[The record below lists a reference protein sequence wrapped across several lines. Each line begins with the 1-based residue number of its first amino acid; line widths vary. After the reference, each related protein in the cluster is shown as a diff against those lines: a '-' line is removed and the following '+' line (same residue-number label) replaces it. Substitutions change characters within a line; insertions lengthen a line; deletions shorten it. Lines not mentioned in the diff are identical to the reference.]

1 MQDVCQLAV
10 NLTPAQVRAVLLP
23 EPSFAITASRDGTTR
38 IWKETASSPP
48 TYDSTET
55 STGAQFKTCLAFLP
69 ARKEYPDG
77 LIFSGGQDA
86 IIEARTPDKTAE
98 VNADGLLIGHAH
110 QVCSLDINAKAG
122 YIVSGSW
129 DKTARLWAVGS
140 YEPQIELQGHT
151 AAVWAVLAYDE
162 STIVTGCADK
172 GIRVFDT
179 NGKLQVS
186 FDGRDIVRAL
196 VKLPDGAHG
205 DFASASNDGVIR
217 IWTMKGDLVTAL
229 HGHESFIY
237 SLAILP
243 TGEIVSSGEDRSVRI
258 WRNNECIQ
266 VITLPAISVWSVAVS
281 PEGDIIAGSSDK
293 QARIFTRDSSRQAE
307 PAALAEFDDSI
318 KASTIPKQQ
327 LDNVNTTD
335 LPGPE
340 FLQQKSGTKEGQ
352 TQLIREANG
361 VTSVHEWSIQ
371 QNEWVKIGEVVDSA
385 GSSSS
390 KQQYLGQEY
399 DYVFD
404 VNISDDR
411 PNLKLPFNVSQNPYD
426 AATKFI
432 QDNEVPMDH
441 LEEVAN
447 FIIKNTQGV
456 SLGAPQESG
465 PDAWGT
471 ENRYRPGQQEQSSY
485 KSPQTQS
492 VPSLP
497 VSTYQR
503 LAAGSR
509 PSLAFQQIKKL
520 NPDHE
525 EIQQLS
531 PLQMES
537 VKKLADILAK
547 HNFESGQLLD
557 PLPFIAEAASALLT
571 VATKWAPPARGIAGL
586 DLLRLL
592 PVAFRTLPPDFAGKL
607 ENGAD
612 PLRFLF
618 SHTQAFEREFLQSN
632 TKVAMMT
639 LRLMVNL
646 LASPT
651 ESRSLVVANRD
662 AIFSKLDIAIDF
674 VTSDQMYATA
684 LSTFYLNFAV
694 FMLKEGHKI
703 ADDREEVHLAV
714 CLALK
719 KILTSLPASDNRPD
733 AHPLAKSSEAAYR
746 TFMALGTIIVANSE
760 PNSMVV
766 ALAKEEDVVNFP
778 QLEKDMQQKGW
789 LKEPRFRKAMHEV
802 CKVLGL

>member
-1 MQDVCQLAV
+1 M
-10 NLTPAQVRAVLLP
+10 
-23 EPSFAITASRDGTTR
+23 
-38 IWKETASSPP
+38 
-48 TYDSTET
+48 
-55 STGAQFKTCLAFLP
+55 
-69 ARKEYPDG
+69 
-77 LIFSGGQDA
+77 
-86 IIEARTPDKTAE
+86 
-98 VNADGLLIGHAH
+98 
-110 QVCSLDINAKAG
+110 CSLGLNAKAG

-129 DKTARLWAVGS
+129 DKTARLWAVGR

-179 NGKLQVS
+179 NGKLMVS

-196 VKLPDGAHG
+196 VKLPDNVHG

-217 IWTMKGDLVTAL
+217 IWTMKGDLIAEL

-237 SLAILP
+237 SLALLP
-243 TGEIVSSGEDRSVRI
+243 TGEIISSGEDRSIRI

-266 VITLPAISVWSVAVS
+266 VITLPAISVWSVAAS

-293 QARIFTRDSSRQAE
+293 QARIFTRDTSRQAE
-307 PAALAEFDDSI
+307 RAALAEFDDSI

-352 TQLIREANG
+352 TQLIKEANG
-361 VTSVHEWSIQ
+361 TTSVHEWSMQ
-371 QNEWVKIGEVVDSA
+371 QKEWVKIGEVVDSA

-390 KQQYLGQEY
+390 RQRYLGQEY

-411 PNLKLPFNVSQNPYD
+411 PALKLPFNVSQNPYD

-432 QDNEVPMDH
+432 QDNELPMDH

-456 SLGAPQESG
+456 SLGAPQETG

-471 ENRYRPGQQEQSSY
+471 ENRYRPGQPERSAY
-485 KSPQTQS
+485 KPPQTYQAYS
-492 VPSLP
+492 DPALP
-497 VSTYQR
+497 VSSYQR

-520 NPDHE
+520 NAE
-525 EIQQLS
+525 ETQQLS
-531 PLQMES
+531 PSQMES
-537 VKKLADILAK
+537 VEKLADILAK
-547 HNFESGQLLD
+547 HNFESTRLLETV
-557 PLPFIAEAASALLT
+557 PFMAEAASALLT
-571 VATKWAPPARGIAGL
+571 VATKWDPPARGIAGL

-592 PVAFRTLPPDFAGKL
+592 PVAFTILPPDFAGKL
-607 ENGAD
+607 GNDSD
-612 PLRFLF
+612 PIRTLF
-618 SHTQAFEREFLQSN
+618 SHTQAFEPEFLQSN

-639 LRLMVNL
+639 LRLLVNL

-651 ESRSLVVANRD
+651 ESRSLVIANRD
-662 AIFSKLDIAIDF
+662 AIFSKLDTAVEF
-674 VTSDQMYATA
+674 VTSDQMFATA
-684 LSTFYLNFAV
+684 LSTFYLNLAV
-694 FMLKEGHKI
+694 FMFKEGHKI
-703 ADDREEVHLAV
+703 GKDQDEVLLDV

-746 TFMALGTIIVANSE
+746 TFMALGTVIVANDE
-760 PNSMVV
+760 TDSMIM
-766 ALAKEEDVVNFP
+766 ALAKNEDVVNFA

-802 CKVLGL
+802 CRVLGL